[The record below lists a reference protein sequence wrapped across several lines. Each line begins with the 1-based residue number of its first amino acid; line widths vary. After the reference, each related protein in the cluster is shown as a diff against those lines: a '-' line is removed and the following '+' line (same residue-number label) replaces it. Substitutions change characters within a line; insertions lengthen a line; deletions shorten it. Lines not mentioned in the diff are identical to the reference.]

1 MATIAQVHIKTE
13 QGTYIYSYLGKDF
26 VHVMNNLERE
36 RREATPLFACMG
48 FYINNRF
55 TIITPDLFIS
65 CCCSC
70 LAKPEQM
77 GCEKCDLKSCR
88 HDLTSNCVIQ
98 NGL

>member
-48 FYINNRF
+48 FYINN
-55 TIITPDLFIS
+55 
-65 CCCSC
+65 
-70 LAKPEQM
+70 
-77 GCEKCDLKSCR
+77 
-88 HDLTSNCVIQ
+88 
-98 NGL
+98 